1 MAKFRVRCPACN
13 EELEIDERHDGEE
26 VECGSCFERFAAK
39 APSEERP
46 SRRSRRRD
54 DDEGDYEEERPR
66 RRRRVRHSSGGGGG
80 GGNAPAIAS
89 LICGILAVLTSC
101 FCGCLSIPLAV
112 GAIGSGVAGMKN
124 PDGKAMAV
132 IGICLGILA
141 LAFFAISLIAGI
153 GMNLGNFNNAGRFR
167 PGR

>member
-13 EELEIDERHDGEE
+13 EELEIDERYDGEE
-26 VECGSCFERFAAK
+26 VECGSCFERFVAK
-39 APSEERP
+39 APVEERP

-66 RRRRVRHSSGGGGG
+66 RRRRRVTHGGGGG
-80 GGNAPAIAS
+80 GGNSPAIAS

-101 FCGCLSIPLAV
+101 FCGCISIPLAV

-124 PDGKAMAV
+124 PDSKAMAV

-141 LAFFAISLIAGI
+141 LAFFAIGLLAWG
-153 GMNLGNFNNAGRFR
+153 GMNIANFNNAGRFR